1 MRFLAIS
8 LAALLALIGWQVWPP
23 VIGPRPEAMPAPEAS
38 ARVFAAADV
47 PTLVAVSPAPNWAA
61 TQIMAESTSVSLQ
74 LTAMWAGATG
84 TAAHIAPTQA
94 EEWRRGTATQ
104 QAIERGQSRTATQQ
118 AMRDNGTATQE
129 SRTQT
134 QFAVDVRR
142 AEQTATMWPAAQRA
156 AAGTA
161 YAQATLAADSL
172 RQERIANDAE
182 TWAWV
187 LGVLA
192 IPVSIIIAAW
202 KLASAAA
209 DRLAAETRARA
220 QRIASGG
227 SKPHTERAEH
237 ESPEVRGAIAR
248 NVGDLEMLDSDARRV
263 VDYLNEL
270 LERTSPD
277 VTILP
282 GRPAGVGGERQR
294 AVYEW
299 LEARELLTREAGKN
313 CQLAHPLGELVELV
327 ASGRV

>member
-84 TAAHIAPTQA
+84 TAAYIAPTQA
-94 EEWRRGTATQ
+94 EEWRSGTVTQ
-104 QAIERGQSRTATQQ
+104 QAIERGENRTATQQ
-118 AMRDNGTATQE
+118 AVTDNGTATQQ

-142 AEQTATMWPAAQRA
+142 SEQTATMWPAAQRA

-161 YAQATLAADSL
+161 YAVATLAADAL
-172 RQERIANDAE
+172 KQERLMNDAE

-187 LGVLA
+187 FGVLA
-192 IPVSIIIAAW
+192 IPLSIIIGVW
-202 KLASAAA
+202 KLSSAAA
-209 DRLAAETRARA
+209 DRIAAETRARA
-220 QRIASGG
+220 QRIANG
-227 SKPHTERAEH
+227 SPKPQAERTH
-237 ESPEVRGAIAR
+237 QPPEVRGAIAR